1 MSRSRLQRATWGT
14 ALFTFGVLSQVW
26 AQEGVAR
33 PETRPLVGGVV
44 PAIAVVAQAA
54 ALPQL
59 LPLAFGLPNR
69 PPRMSD
75 AAVTAT
81 VADGQPHVLAAVP
94 ETPAGGEVMSGR
106 PPRSVGRSLL
116 YSAIVPG
123 AGQFYNGSKR
133 GAALFFGLEV
143 VGWGIYLNW
152 NSKGNDIEDEFRAR
166 ADTAWS
172 PLSYLAWR
180 TSTIARNSS
189 ITHALPCSSYVAN
202 IAASTVP
209 EALKGCAGSEIQQY
223 YELVGKYNQFVSG
236 WADVTDEDGVRV
248 QPTQVD
254 SAENFLS
261 EIRLTY
267 EDRRND
273 SNKYLKRASTIG
285 GLILVNHVISA
296 VDAARVAKKRRLG
309 ESEARIAGR
318 TRLLFS
324 LREDSV
330 GRTMPMLVAY
340 RPLR

>member
-1 MSRSRLQRATWGT
+1 
-14 ALFTFGVLSQVW
+14 
-26 AQEGVAR
+26 
-33 PETRPLVGGVV
+33 
-44 PAIAVVAQAA
+44 
-54 ALPQL
+54 
-59 LPLAFGLPNR
+59 
-69 PPRMSD
+69 
-75 AAVTAT
+75 
-81 VADGQPHVLAAVP
+81 
-94 ETPAGGEVMSGR
+94 
-106 PPRSVGRSLL
+106 
-116 YSAIVPG
+116 
-123 AGQFYNGSKR
+123 
-133 GAALFFGLEV
+133 
-143 VGWGIYLNW
+143 
-152 NSKGNDIEDEFRAR
+152 
-166 ADTAWS
+166 
-172 PLSYLAWR
+172 
-180 TSTIARNSS
+180 
-189 ITHALPCSSYVAN
+189 VAN

-285 GLILVNHVISA
+285 GLILVNHIISA